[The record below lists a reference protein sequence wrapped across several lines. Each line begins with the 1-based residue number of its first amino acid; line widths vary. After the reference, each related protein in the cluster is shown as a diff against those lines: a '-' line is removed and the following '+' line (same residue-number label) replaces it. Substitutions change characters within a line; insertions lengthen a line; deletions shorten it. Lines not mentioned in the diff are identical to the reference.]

1 VLWSVVKLHP
11 SYQLCELASNLN
23 VYCLLRFISVYFKSG
38 ALRLA
43 TGENTS

>member
-23 VYCLLRFISVYFKSG
+23 VYCLLRFISVYLSG

-43 TGENTS
+43 TGGNTS